1 MRIGIFGGSFDPIHL
16 GHLILAERCR
26 EQAQLDQV
34 WFAPNALSPL
44 KPDGATATDRQRCE
58 MIEFAIAG
66 HEAFYLSK
74 VEIERGGVSYTVD
87 TLTELAARQP
97 DDEFFF
103 LMGGDSLDSFGQWH
117 QPEEIL
123 KLASPLIVNRPGA
136 DPVELSKLAR
146 FTGSDRL
153 KSFQNLVIESPL
165 IEISSSDLRTRIG
178 AGHSVRYLLP
188 RAVEKFI
195 ETQKLYAS
203 K

>member
-16 GHLILAERCR
+16 GHLILAEQCR
-26 EQAQLDQV
+26 EQAKLDQI
-34 WFAPNALSPL
+34 WFVPNAQSPL
-44 KPDGATATDRQRCE
+44 KPDGAGATDRQRCE

-87 TLTELAARQP
+87 TVKEIATNQP
-97 DDEFFF
+97 DDELFF

-136 DPVELSKLAR
+136 APIDLSKLAP
-146 FTGSDRL
+146 FTEADRL
-153 KSFQNLVIESPL
+153 ASFQNLLIESPL
-165 IEISSSDLRTRIG
+165 IEISSSDLRQRIG
-178 AGHSVRYLLP
+178 AGQSLRFQLP
-188 RAVEKFI
+188 RSVEKFI
-195 ETQKLYAS
+195 ETQKLYL
-203 K
+203 